1 MASIIWIPKRSLQ
14 PEYQNGSYN
23 LNNTTIFA
31 IRAEWYNTQGR
42 YYGKTFCPKFPE
54 FPFFLPDLFPRF
66 FFFLVFFPL
75 DLPDLFTPERGMLR
89 TRSWF
94 SARCYFSWLDK
105 YFLLF
110 FPFFLIFFVQEREE
124 NQDNNLINNNG
135 PKYTRDIL
143 PTACHARAAVQLVHF
158 DKHNSSNASRWNI
171 AQTKKGRYFSL
182 LRMICP

>member
-1 MASIIWIPKRSLQ
+1 MALTIWITQRSLQ
-14 PEYQNGSYN
+14 SGQSGTTLKAVIMEKLFV
-23 LNNTTIFA
+23 LNFLNFLFFCLIFSHV
-31 IRAEWYNTQGR
+31 
-42 YYGKTFCPKFPE
+42 
-54 FPFFLPDLFPRF
+54 F

-171 AQTKKGRYFSL
+171 AHTKKGRYFSL